1 MTNQVNP
8 AEFGGNLGM
17 FMGGGEVYRYPF
29 NSNFVYTEGVQY
41 FLLHCGGGAY
51 WFLDIVGTELAD
63 LQEQEEFMVVQ
74 MDVADG
80 QAKLTAEDGNGR
92 LLWERDIDYTD
103 AFDGQW
109 KFYLIDGV
117 FLLPSEY

>member
-8 AEFGGNLGM
+8 AEFGGNLKM
-17 FMGGGEVYRYPF
+17 FTGGGEVYRYPF
-29 NSNFVYTEGVQY
+29 NSNFRYTEGVQY

-51 WFLDIVGTELAD
+51 WFFDIVGTELAD